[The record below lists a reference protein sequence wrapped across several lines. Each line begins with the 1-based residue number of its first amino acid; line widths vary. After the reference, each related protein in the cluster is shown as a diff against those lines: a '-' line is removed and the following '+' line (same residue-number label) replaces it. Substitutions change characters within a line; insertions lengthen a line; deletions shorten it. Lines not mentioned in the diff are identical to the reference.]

1 MKIDGWERVHCAYSE
16 HEKSGVAILVS
27 DKINFQAQIIIK
39 DKEGYF
45 IMRKDINYQVD
56 IMCMGNS

>member
-1 MKIDGWERVHCAYSE
+1 MEYGILSKQKPEENGI
-16 HEKSGVAILVS
+16 ILLVS